1 MLKRRKL
8 VQIDLGKRYRAE
20 EQFCRSLFALEEQI
34 TTKIEEALS
43 EENYGAVG
51 GYLREF
57 YTKVCE
63 LIDKTKKEMKAIRIQ
78 IPPRMTANPHSASGS
93 KVRKGGM
100 RRAVSAK
107 GKSRSRRGRTKK

>member
-63 LIDKTKKEMKAIRIQ
+63 LIDKTKEEMKSIRIQ
-78 IPPRMTANPHSASGS
+78 IPPRMTANPTP
-93 KVRKGGM
+93 
-100 RRAVSAK
+100 RAVQKLEKEA
-107 GKSRSRRGRTKK
+107 